1 MQTLIPYFP
10 IIGPALAAFVVI
22 LGWGVSH
29 YLSVSKDRKAKQRD
43 MRIQFLLEAYRRL
56 EAAAN
61 RPESGKEEQD
71 RFESALADIQLLGT
85 KTQIEEL
92 MRFSEQWNSA
102 GGTASIN
109 PLLELLRTHLREELD
124 LEKEIPDIVIFRF
137 TNRYPN
143 MHGTRA
149 GRGAADT

>member
-1 MQTLIPYFP
+1 MQKLIPYFP
-10 IIGPALAAFVVI
+10 VIGPALAAFVAI

-29 YLSVSKDRKAKQRD
+29 YLSVSKDQKAKQRD

-92 MRFSEQWNSA
+92 MRFLEQWNSTE
-102 GGTASIN
+102 GNASIN
-109 PLLELLRTHLREELD
+109 SLLELLRTHLREELG
-124 LEKEIPDIVIFRF
+124 LEKEIPGIKIFRF
-137 TNRYPN
+137 GNRHPN
-143 MHGTRA
+143 KANSTDSKKR
-149 GRGAADT
+149 RG